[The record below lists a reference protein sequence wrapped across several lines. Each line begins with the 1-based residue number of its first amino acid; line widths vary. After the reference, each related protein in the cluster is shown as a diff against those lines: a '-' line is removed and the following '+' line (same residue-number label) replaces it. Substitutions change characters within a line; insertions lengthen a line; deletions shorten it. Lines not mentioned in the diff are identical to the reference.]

1 MAAKKTAE
9 KAAEK
14 TAENST
20 EASNGTTRLPAFV
33 KDQIEDAQKRLTA
46 FEAEAQKVLETLL
59 ERGRESRRELE
70 NLVKNPGKKA
80 NQARLEARKRLDQI
94 QNRVIETVGVA
105 SQAQVEQ
112 INKELVKL
120 SKKLDQ
126 LVGNKKS
133 AAKSTESR

>member
-1 MAAKKTAE
+1 MAAKKST
-9 KAAEK
+9 EK
-14 TAENST
+14 TAENSPAT
-20 EASNGTTRLPAFV
+20 ENGGTRLPAFV
-33 KDQIEDAQKRLTA
+33 KDQIEDAQKRLAA
-46 FEAEAQKVLETLL
+46 FEVEAQRVLESLL

-80 NQARLEARKRLDQI
+80 NKARVEARKRLDQI

-105 SQAQVEQ
+105 SQSQVEQ

-126 LVGNKKS
+126 LVGKKS
-133 AAKSTESR
+133 AAKSVESR

>member
-20 EASNGTTRLPAFV
+20 ETSNGTTRLPAFV